1 MDLTFQ
7 HLMDVVKAL
16 QRAEHV
22 IIFGETW
29 ERAQTST
36 ECREARLNLELAL
49 AKLPVPVEV

>member
-22 IIFGETW
+22 VIFGNSI
-29 ERAQTST
+29 ERAQTSS
-36 ECREARLNLELAL
+36 ECRDARLNLEVAL